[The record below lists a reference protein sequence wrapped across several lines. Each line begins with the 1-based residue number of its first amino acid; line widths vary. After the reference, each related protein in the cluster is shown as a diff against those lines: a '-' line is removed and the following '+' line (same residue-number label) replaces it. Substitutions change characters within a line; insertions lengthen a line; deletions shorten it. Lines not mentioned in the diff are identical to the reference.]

1 MTATVIV
8 LPVMAQPPRGCPRC
22 GGLRR
27 VTFDQMNEAQQRW
40 APFGAIHPCPDCA
53 RPAQVIPFGAASQS

>member
-1 MTATVIV
+1 MTATIII
-8 LPVMAQPPRGCPRC
+8 LPIAAAPVRPCQRC

-27 VTFDQMNEAQQRW
+27 VTFDQMTEAQQRW

-53 RPAQVIPFGAASQS
+53 GSAQVIPFEPA